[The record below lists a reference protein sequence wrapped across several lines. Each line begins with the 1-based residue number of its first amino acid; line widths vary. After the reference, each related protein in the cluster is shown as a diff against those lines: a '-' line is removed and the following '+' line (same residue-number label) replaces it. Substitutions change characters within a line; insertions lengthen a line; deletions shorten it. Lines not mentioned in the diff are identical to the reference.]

1 MENEVLQN
9 IWNLLTSEGLTDSS
23 FEDWVVN
30 ISEDEAVQQ
39 NVYNYLS
46 DKNLTDSD
54 LDTWLTNT
62 GLKKKE
68 ETEIVTESVSDPGGS
83 ESQSIQ
89 TSTTPTTPVATA
101 PSGEKNTYLENIFG
115 KNSFTDF
122 FGDLYRSGVQGF
134 NQGTTVDEAL
144 EIFAKGKSATDQDLQ
159 DYIRVV
165 REMDAVPMTDEMK
178 DFNRIYEKEGKG
190 LMGFLKGVY
199 NNPSVIPQVFTSSL
213 AAMANPDSIMAGVV
227 GAVAAGAPTGGV
239 GAIPGFALGLS
250 GSLETALS
258 FTEFLKEELG
268 DKAFN
273 TENIREV
280 LEDPGAISR
289 IRRRSAA
296 RGVVIGGID
305 ALTLGVASKV
315 GVNTAKLTGKLG
327 KTAGKIGGVA
337 GAGLTEGTGG
347 AVGESLAR
355 AIAGQEQDVAD
366 IAFEGTV
373 GGLTTLPYTA
383 AKTLKEIKPFY
394 SVPKYKIG
402 NINVTRKKFIE
413 QLDKSTPEEILQTD
427 MTVENDEAVTSIM
440 DAKFQRATEEVN
452 TLKAY
457 PDMTTEDL
465 NKVVD
470 LSLER
475 TQLENNPSEAAK
487 AKLSTVNKDIKNI
500 TDKYAIS
507 KSSPEEIPLQKQ
519 PPTSTTVRETPPG
532 ANLPERVR
540 PKKDKP
546 PQEKRFRMKLKF
558 RRAR

>member
-1 MENEVLQN
+1 M
-9 IWNLLTSEGLTDSS
+9 W
-23 FEDWVVN
+23 
-30 ISEDEAVQQ
+30 
-39 NVYNYLS
+39 
-46 DKNLTDSD
+46 
-54 LDTWLTNT
+54 
-62 GLKKKE
+62 
-68 ETEIVTESVSDPGGS
+68 
-83 ESQSIQ
+83 
-89 TSTTPTTPVATA
+89 
-101 PSGEKNTYLENIFG
+101 
-115 KNSFTDF
+115 
-122 FGDLYRSGVQGF
+122 RSGVQGF

-165 REMDAVPMTDEMK
+165 GEMDAVPMTDEMK

-199 NNPSVIPQVFTSSL
+199 NNPSVMPQVFTSSL

-315 GVNTAKLTGKLG
+315 GVSAAKLTGK
-327 KTAGKIGGVA
+327 IGGLTAAAV
-337 GAGLTEGTGG
+337 TEGTGG

-394 SVPKYKIG
+394 AVPKYKIG
-402 NINVTRKKFIE
+402 NINVTRKK
-413 QLDKSTPEEILQTD
+413 
-427 MTVENDEAVTSIM
+427 
-440 DAKFQRATEEVN
+440 
-452 TLKAY
+452 
-457 PDMTTEDL
+457 
-465 NKVVD
+465 
-470 LSLER
+470 
-475 TQLENNPSEAAK
+475 
-487 AKLSTVNKDIKNI
+487 
-500 TDKYAIS
+500 
-507 KSSPEEIPLQKQ
+507 IPR
-519 PPTSTTVRETPPG
+519 TVR
-532 ANLPERVR
+532 
-540 PKKDKP
+540 
-546 PQEKRFRMKLKF
+546 
-558 RRAR
+558 